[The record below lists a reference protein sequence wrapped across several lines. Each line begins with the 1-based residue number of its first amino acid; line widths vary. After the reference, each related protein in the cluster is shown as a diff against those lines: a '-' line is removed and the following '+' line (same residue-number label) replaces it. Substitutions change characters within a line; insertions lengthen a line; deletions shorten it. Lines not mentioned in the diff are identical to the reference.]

1 MAEKINYE
9 LDTLLLKQKKLL
21 VLDIQT
27 GFFFRMKKKPVISYT
42 GNFFCFNSNVSNF
55 IKITLKKGQSFK
67 TFIKL
72 GTWAQVA

>member
-9 LDTLLLKQKKLL
+9 LDTLLLKQKKLF

-42 GNFFCFNSNVSNF
+42 GNFFCFNSNVSNLYN
-55 IKITLKKGQSFK
+55 IMMLENR
-67 TFIKL
+67 
-72 GTWAQVA
+72 